1 MNNLSAHMVHPYV
14 YIVFFGISLCFTT
27 QTLALESNKDFTLND
42 TTGDSP
48 QVILVD
54 GDSKKLVL
62 EKLDSGAANL
72 FNDEGS
78 ICLLSS
84 NDRDDIICFATKAD
98 RPAIMWDLAGV
109 SKAAEPGIQISSE
122 GKLQYRNKAGSW
134 ADFDSLK
141 STFEIEDGT
150 ITSAKLDAAVG
161 TPGQVLS
168 LINDGALKWVTPDA
182 VVIDDNVITSS
193 KIADESVSAVDL
205 ATNAVTSLKIA
216 DATIVDAD
224 INASAAIAGSKVQP
238 DFGAQSV
245 ITTGNMSGANITATG
260 DVTVGNA
267 KSLRLPDADGSNY
280 MSLQA
285 PNSMS
290 VNTTLTLP
298 ASAGSNGQVL
308 QTDGT
313 GNLDWT
319 TISGAVIS
327 DGDLTPAKTSLEDGR
342 ILLGNA
348 ANQGAAVAISGD
360 ISMDN
365 GGRTT
370 IKADAITSAKIANDT
385 IVNTDINAS
394 AAIEGTKI
402 APDFGSGNV
411 TTLGNISGKNI
422 TATGDVTVGSKK
434 AIKLLDAEGGQ
445 YIELKAPSTVTDTVT
460 LILPAEYGEANQV
473 LQTDGSGNLT
483 WAAAAEDTNTSL
495 ANADQTLTAS
505 RTIRLGSNSLT
516 VEGTG
521 ANVTLPNESIDT
533 DELAEGAV
541 TSTKIAD
548 YTIVNADIN
557 TSAAIAGTKI
567 SPDFGAQLVT
577 TAGDISGVNITAKG
591 LKLSDADGSNYV
603 VLKAP
608 AIDDDVN
615 LILPASAG
623 TDGQVLQTDGSGTLS
638 WADNYFGS
646 TPKEAC
652 KEGKEVWVP
661 MDGLL
666 KKNIDINTKRV
677 NGFCVDK
684 IAREEATWG
693 YAYHECMKENKRLL
707 DYAQWRTACDSY
719 VVGEGLLLPV
729 LLSNSVSLSQQF
741 KGKGEEEWAS
751 NSHAVRYIDFVD
763 SSNSVMTKKLI
774 SGVGALVARNKDT
787 DDYSDSCD
795 KVRTVMIQW
804 TETFLGGDG
813 VKSYHPAKDKEP
825 KFKYR
830 CAY

>member
-1 MNNLSAHMVHPYV
+1 MVHPYV

-360 ISMDN
+360 VSMDN

-402 APDFGSGNV
+402 VPDFGSGNV

-422 TATGDVTVGSKK
+422 
-434 AIKLLDAEGGQ
+434 I
-445 YIELKAPSTVTDTVT
+445 
-460 LILPAEYGEANQV
+460 
-473 LQTDGSGNLT
+473 
-483 WAAAAEDTNTSL
+483 
-495 ANADQTLTAS
+495 
-505 RTIRLGSNSLT
+505 
-516 VEGTG
+516 
-521 ANVTLPNESIDT
+521 
-533 DELAEGAV
+533 
-541 TSTKIAD
+541 
-548 YTIVNADIN
+548 
-557 TSAAIAGTKI
+557 
-567 SPDFGAQLVT
+567 
-577 TAGDISGVNITAKG
+577 
-591 LKLSDADGSNYV
+591 
-603 VLKAP
+603 
-608 AIDDDVN
+608 
-615 LILPASAG
+615 
-623 TDGQVLQTDGSGTLS
+623 
-638 WADNYFGS
+638 
-646 TPKEAC
+646 
-652 KEGKEVWVP
+652 
-661 MDGLL
+661 
-666 KKNIDINTKRV
+666 
-677 NGFCVDK
+677 
-684 IAREEATWG
+684 
-693 YAYHECMKENKRLL
+693 
-707 DYAQWRTACDSY
+707 
-719 VVGEGLLLPV
+719 
-729 LLSNSVSLSQQF
+729 
-741 KGKGEEEWAS
+741 
-751 NSHAVRYIDFVD
+751 
-763 SSNSVMTKKLI
+763 
-774 SGVGALVARNKDT
+774 
-787 DDYSDSCD
+787 
-795 KVRTVMIQW
+795 
-804 TETFLGGDG
+804 
-813 VKSYHPAKDKEP
+813 
-825 KFKYR
+825 
-830 CAY
+830 